1 MYKLFKHITFNR
13 NQKVKCETF
22 QPRKYRNIFY
32 FNKIL
37 LIKIIMQYYNKLI
50 YTNIRQK
57 KIGSPVN
64 NRQPEKKQHI
74 QIAYRNCLS

>member
-1 MYKLFKHITFNR
+1 
-13 NQKVKCETF
+13 
-22 QPRKYRNIFY
+22 
-32 FNKIL
+32 
-37 LIKIIMQYYNKLI
+37 MQYYNKLI